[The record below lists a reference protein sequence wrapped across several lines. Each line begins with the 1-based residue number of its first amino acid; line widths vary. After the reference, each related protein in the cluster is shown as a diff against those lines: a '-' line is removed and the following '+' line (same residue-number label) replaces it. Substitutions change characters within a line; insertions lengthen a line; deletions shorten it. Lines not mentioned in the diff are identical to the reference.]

1 MYCSALEADEPER
14 ALELVLD
21 VIADAS
27 PEERERLRAVALA
40 VFDDLGHDDPV
51 TVSFRRRL
59 ATALY

>member
-1 MYCSALEADEPER
+1 V
-14 ALELVLD
+14 LELILE

-27 PEERERLRAVALA
+27 PAQRERLRAVALA

-51 TVSFRRRL
+51 TVAFRRRL